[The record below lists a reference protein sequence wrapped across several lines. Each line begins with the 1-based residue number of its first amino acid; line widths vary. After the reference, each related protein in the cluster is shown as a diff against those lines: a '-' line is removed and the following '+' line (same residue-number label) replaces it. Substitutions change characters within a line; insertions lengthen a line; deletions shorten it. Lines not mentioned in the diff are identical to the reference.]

1 MAVNYFRMYNLF
13 GMFIKKFTFE
23 LVVVQEL
30 IEPEEVEIKETSE
43 QLNQV
48 QLN

>member
-1 MAVNYFRMYNLF
+1 M
-13 GMFIKKFTFE
+13 KTFSFE
-23 LVVVQEL
+23 GVVVQEL
-30 IEPEEVEIKETSE
+30 IESEEIESKKCKILIQN